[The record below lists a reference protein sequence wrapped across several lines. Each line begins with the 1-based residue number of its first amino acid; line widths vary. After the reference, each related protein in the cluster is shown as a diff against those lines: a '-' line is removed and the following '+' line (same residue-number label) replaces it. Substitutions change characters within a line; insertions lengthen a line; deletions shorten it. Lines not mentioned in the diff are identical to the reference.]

1 MQRLQNFISSN
12 KFNDE
17 EFKKSEVPGET
28 ITMSF
33 QSSGLMR
40 RLQNC
45 LKADKSGRPE
55 SEASSCE
62 ISDSS
67 CSISAVDRIK
77 LNKNVSTNKP
87 LRDATQILSILLE
100 PMALISND
108 AESTANSMIG
118 QLPSAKGLKV
128 VDIDDCPDL
137 TSSKSMSNGPGD
149 DRSISSEEAKIASK
163 RDEFDLG
170 FKIYVLFSE
179 WVYYA

>member
-1 MQRLQNFISSN
+1 
-12 KFNDE
+12 
-17 EFKKSEVPGET
+17 
-28 ITMSF
+28 MSF
-33 QSSGLMR
+33 QNSGIMH

-45 LKADKSGRPE
+45 LKADKSGRPQ

-87 LRDATQILSILLE
+87 SRDATQMLSILQE
-100 PMALISND
+100 PMAVMSND

-118 QLPSAKGLKV
+118 QLSSAKGLKDITVDNQESYEDKDIDGPNEV
-128 VDIDDCPDL
+128 VDIDNCPDL

-149 DRSISSEEAKIASK
+149 DRSISSEEAKSSSK
-163 RDEFDLG
+163 RDEFELG
-170 FKIYVLFSE
+170 F
-179 WVYYA
+179 